1 MSNEMNYI
9 ERIKQLKSEKK
20 ITNDKLSE
28 LTGIPLGTLSKIL
41 AGMNDSPKLS
51 NVIAICNALGCS
63 VDYIVSGIPENTNNY
78 TLDAGEIRLIEKFRS
93 LDSYGQELVALVMD
107 KEAERITREHYI
119 PASRE
124 IIRTGANVAQKKY
137 DAPRYSSSAQILQKR
152 NIMLYDM
159 PMSAGTGSYL
169 DSADGVEINIPRN
182 PKTDTADYA
191 IRISGNSMEPKFH
204 NGDILLIEESES
216 VDIGELGIFVLDGDG
231 YFKKYGGDCLISLN
245 PVYANIMLKDFS
257 DVSCLGRVVG
267 KLRRK

>member
-1 MSNEMNYI
+1 MSDEMNYI

-20 ITNDKLSE
+20 ITNDRLSE

-63 VDYIVSGIPENTNNY
+63 VDYIISGVPENTNNY
-78 TLDAGEIRLIEKFRS
+78 TLDSGEIRLIEKFRS
-93 LDSYGQELVALVMD
+93 LDTYGQELAAMVID

-119 PASRE
+119 PTSRE
-124 IIRTGANVAQKKY
+124 IIRTGANSDQKKY
-137 DAPRYSSSAQILQKR
+137 SAPRYSQSAQLTSKR
-152 NIMLYDM
+152 SIMLYDM
-159 PMSAGTGSYL
+159 PMSAGTGAYL
-169 DSADGVEINIPRN
+169 DGSEAVEINIPRG
-182 PKTDTADYA
+182 PKTDTANYA